1 MDTKDVEKSH
11 DENSKSDEIEI
22 AEIVSV
28 LWQGKISIVLL
39 TGLFAVISVAYA
51 LWLPN
56 IYESKAVLAPKQST
70 SSGLAGLAS
79 QYGGLASLAGIN
91 LGGMGAE
98 ASETSIALETINSFA
113 FFETY
118 LFEDIVP
125 ELMAAKLWNSESNT
139 LEYDQEIYDAVKSDW
154 VKQESYPYMG
164 KPSAQESYLK
174 FKGIFSLEEDL
185 KTGMI
190 TLRVKHL
197 SPDIA
202 KRWLDLIIRSINTSL
217 RTSDVE
223 EAKASIDFLNDQRTK
238 TNLVSLD
245 QVFAQLIEE
254 QTKTIML
261 AHVSEDYVFK
271 VIDPPI
277 SPEIKT
283 EPKRA
288 IICIVGT
295 LLGGVISVLLVFGR
309 TFITKESFGFK

>member
-1 MDTKDVEKSH
+1 MNYIIILIFDELQNGDISTKYGCQNAEKSCDKRFKFH
-11 DENSKSDEIEI
+11 
-22 AEIVSV
+22 
-28 LWQGKISIVLL
+28 LSIL
-39 TGLFAVISVAYA
+39 
-51 LWLPN
+51 
-56 IYESKAVLAPKQST
+56 
-70 SSGLAGLAS
+70 
-79 QYGGLASLAGIN
+79 
-91 LGGMGAE
+91 
-98 ASETSIALETINSFA
+98 
-113 FFETY
+113 
-118 LFEDIVP
+118 
-125 ELMAAKLWNSESNT
+125 
-139 LEYDQEIYDAVKSDW
+139 
-154 VKQESYPYMG
+154 
-164 KPSAQESYLK
+164 
-174 FKGIFSLEEDL
+174 FSLEEDL

-197 SPDIA
+197 SPHIA